1 MNFLFGRSDLDTPN
15 YLTFDAK
22 DLQNFPTIVSNPLGG
37 NDLRAAINELFSS
50 PQFIVPLQRRGR
62 QKLLG

>member
-1 MNFLFGRSDLDTPN
+1 MNKICNFL
-15 YLTFDAK
+15 
-22 DLQNFPTIVSNPLGG
+22 TICIAMPCRREG